1 VSNPKVL
8 GGRGRVAPGAKSARP
23 IFARPR
29 AHHRPR
35 AHAWLDCL
43 EPRTLF
49 AATAPTVI
57 DLMVV
62 YDADAKA
69 QLKVDD
75 AGMQKLIQQSVAAA
89 NQVHYN
95 TQDNVVLRLVHTE
108 QVDYSNNGGSISTDL
123 SRLSTPGDGYLDS
136 VQALRDTY
144 GADLVSLVSTPGGTT
159 AGLANLLDDIN
170 RPDRADLAY
179 SVLQA
184 TAMGPDSFVLT
195 HETGHNLGA
204 GHERDN
210 TTDPTPN
217 PVFPYAFGYHFVGN
231 NGVTYGDVMSYQG
244 MELPYFSNP
253 NLTYQGQPLGRPA
266 GDPNAADLYSTFLQ
280 TAPVVANYRPSV
292 TTDTTAPT
300 ASVYQADLT
309 GNQLTFTVRYADDVA
324 VSTASIGDGDVYVRT
339 PEGFNLAATLVSVDR
354 PADDGYAKLATYRVT
369 LPASNPPMASL
380 GFFLNANQVQDESGN
395 TAPAAAVPY
404 NVDFDVERW
413 QYQLARDTGTLTGP
427 ATRGITGGLSVDDIQ
442 DYYKFTLTQT
452 TPVSVRLG
460 GLTAPAEIFLMQDVD
475 GNGLF
480 GGGNEQL
487 AGTPNSP
494 DLGERSF
501 SRVLPAGTYYV
512 LVQLDDPGAGAPQP
526 ATPYT
531 LTVRALADTVAPT
544 ATLDAVDATAST
556 TTLNFSVIYVDD
568 QELDATSVAF
578 NAIVRFQA
586 QLVTGT
592 TYAGHTGAPNA
603 VTPLADGRL
612 VASYSVNLG
621 IGAIPNALVTLSV
634 DPLSAVKDAAGNPL
648 PTGTTLGQYRIV
660 TNPVTNDTIVPTATL
675 RSSPAVLVPGGTT
688 YDFVIAYKDNRGI
701 NSGSLDD
708 ADVVVSGPGN
718 FTQSASFV
726 GSTVSPGG
734 AFRYAT
740 YRLTA
745 PGGSWDSLDN
755 GTYTLTLQPSQVADL
770 TGNVVAAGAVGTFT
784 VHAPFPGDAGG
795 DDVTNFSDLLVL
807 AKNYNMSGAG
817 YAAGDFNFDGE
828 VNFADLL
835 ILAKYY
841 GKSASSSPV
850 PVPEVPP
857 VPAPLPLPDP
867 SDPEDLLTDVA
878 TSPSQTKAASVFS
891 SKSWRGW
898 EKGARK
904 APGQRGR

>member
-8 GGRGRVAPGAKSARP
+8 GGRGRVAPRPKSAHP

-35 AHAWLDCL
+35 LDSL

-57 DLMVV
+57 DVMVV

-108 QVDYSNNGGSISTDL
+108 QVDYSNNLGLISTDL
-123 SRLSTPGDGYLDS
+123 TRLSTPGDGYLDG

-184 TAMGPDSFVLT
+184 TALGPDSFVLA

-210 TTDPTPN
+210 TTDPTPD

-231 NGVTYGDVMSYQG
+231 NGVTYGDVMSYTG

-253 NLTYQGQPLGRPA
+253 NLTYQGQPLGKPA
-266 GDPNAADLYSTFLQ
+266 GDPDAADLYSTFLQ

-300 ASVYQADLT
+300 ASVYQADLV

-324 VSTASIGDGDVYVRT
+324 VSTASIGEGDVYVRA
-339 PEGFNLAATLVSVDR
+339 PEGFNLAAALVSVDR

-369 LPASNPPMASL
+369 LPASNPPLSSL
-380 GFFLNANQVQDESGN
+380 GFFLNANRVKDESGN

-427 ATRGITGGLSVDDIQ
+427 AIRGITGGLAVDDIQ

-494 DLGERSF
+494 DLSERSF

-512 LVQLDDPGAGAPQP
+512 LVQLDDPGAGLPQP

-531 LTVRALADTVAPT
+531 LTIRGLADTVAPT
-544 ATLDAVDATAST
+544 ATLDAVDATVST
-556 TTLNFSVIYVDD
+556 TTLNFSVIYADD
-568 QELDATSVAF
+568 QELDATSVALG
-578 NAIVRFQA
+578 AIVRFQA

-592 TYAGHTGAPNA
+592 TYAGHTAAPSA
-603 VTPLADGRL
+603 VTTLPDGRL
-612 VASYSVNLG
+612 VASYSVSLG

-634 DPLSAVKDAAGNPL
+634 DPLSTVKDAAGNLL
-648 PTGTTLGQYRIV
+648 PTGTSLGVYRIV
-660 TNPVTNDTIVPTATL
+660 TNPVTNDTIVPTAGV
-675 RSSPAVLVPGGTT
+675 RSAPAVLVPGGTT

-701 NSGSLDD
+701 NAGSLDD
-708 ADVVVSGPGN
+708 ADIVVSGPGN
-718 FTQSASFV
+718 FAQSASYV

-734 AFRYAT
+734 AYRYAT

-745 PGGSWDSLDN
+745 PGGLWDYLDN
-755 GTYTLTLQPSQVADL
+755 GTYALTLQPSQVSDL
-770 TGNVVAAGAVGTFT
+770 TGNFVAGGLLGTFT
-784 VHAPFPGDAGG
+784 VHAPLPGDATG
-795 DDVTNFSDLLVL
+795 DDTTNFADLLAL
-807 AKNYNMSGAG
+807 AKNYNTSGAG
-817 YAAGDFNFDGE
+817 YGTGDFNFDGV

-835 ILAKYY
+835 TLAKFY
-841 GKSASSSPV
+841 GKSAPPPAAV
-850 PVPEVPP
+850 PAVPP
-857 VPAPLPLPDP
+857 SFAPPIPDP
-867 SDPEDLLTDVA
+867 SEAEELLTDVLNA
-878 TSPSQTKAASVFS
+878 PAPTKGGSVFS
-891 SKSWRGW
+891 SKSWRAL
-898 EKGARK
+898 EKSSRN
-904 APGQRGR
+904 APGPRGR